1 MHYHIDNIN
10 PFTKKNKQILHKL
23 IISEV
28 PPTLATLSV
37 GTEFQRALWE
47 TYSNHTIPHAKA
59 LSRKTPSTHS
69 NHTIRSCNS
78 LKQKDTILPFSLQYH
93 HDLRQTRK

>member
-37 GTEFQRALWE
+37 GTEFQHALWE
-47 TYSNHTIPHAKA
+47 TYSNHTIPACKG
-59 LSRKTPSTHS
+59 
-69 NHTIRSCNS
+69 
-78 LKQKDTILPFSLQYH
+78 LKQKNTINTFKSH
-93 HDLRQTRK
+93 HPLMQQP